1 MHSLITFYA
10 SRIDYTHATIQPMLV
25 TQARF
30 EQRVLEIAEEALNQ
44 LPPELRLAAGRVV
57 LSVEAEPPDGEPDLL
72 GVFEGVPLTER
83 GPGDVFLEPDRITLF
98 YHPLVEMCAAEAEL
112 RAEIRIT
119 LIHEYA
125 HFFGMEEDELA
136 KRGWG

>member
-1 MHSLITFYA
+1 
-10 SRIDYTHATIQPMLV
+10 MLV

-30 EQRVLEIAEEALNQ
+30 EQLVLEIAEEALGR

-57 LSVEAEPPDGEPDLL
+57 LSVQAEPPDGELDLL
-72 GVFEGVPLTER
+72 GLFEGVPLTER
-83 GPGDVFLEPDRITLF
+83 GLDEVYLEPDRITLF
-98 YHPLVEMCAAEAEL
+98 YRPLVEMCAAEAKL